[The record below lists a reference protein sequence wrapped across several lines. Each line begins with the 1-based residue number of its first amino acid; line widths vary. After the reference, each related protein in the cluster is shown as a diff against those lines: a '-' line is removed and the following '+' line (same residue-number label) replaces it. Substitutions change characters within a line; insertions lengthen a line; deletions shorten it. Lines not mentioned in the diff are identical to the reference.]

1 MSLPGLE
8 DGDSHSQGPASP
20 RLDRL
25 SMKSDSPSDMSVAG
39 ETDKAREVVVALMS
53 SLLQPEEDVRVA
65 AASSLALIAQARP
78 LLVLT
83 EWHSAFSKQKQL
95 DSRATPSMNRKSSAA
110 IPQLVPVCPQPCT
123 ALVQGMGPVMGQV
136 VAKSCLDASDVRH
149 RAVLGQ
155 IMATLVE
162 EMVSRVEVQVVAE
175 DTLVSLAGCYMDK
188 VMDVLLVQFQPNTTT
203 VHTVVVNT
211 LGSLAKQHP
220 HGSVPF
226 LKAILS
232 TTSHL
237 MKGVK
242 VSDTALRMSFA
253 DSVSYFC
260 DALLDYVSNISE
272 MPDTSVTLSHY
283 SSEADSVY
291 EQLFSSWLPAAKER
305 DAKLSVLSAIACS
318 TPLISENL
326 LKEKSAQFITTLLG
340 LYKKLA
346 PSIGSSLEITLC
358 LSQLLQLLT
367 TSSPTLLEPVLDP
380 VFNTMFQ
387 QVCFPPDYT
396 KLSTVKNH
404 NEILRCYDA
413 MMRHFPAKLVSGLL
427 TKVDSGEERI
437 KIGALTVVR
446 HLLNMSTESLGE
458 RLEEIFNNISSRLN
472 ETNTAVQKV
481 LAQIIVLLGHHGTVT
496 GKMGSNCVEFIIR
509 LCATTH
515 PVELQSG
522 AVATESL
529 GEMCSNIL
537 QLLTTSVPSV
547 EPVLW
552 PHTLEYF
559 FLLDTEA
566 AVPAVARSLAH
577 LATTNREQVQWAQ
590 FQYCTSGT
598 KLLAR
603 LMVLASVPQEGG
615 RGIHI
620 LRFLLKFSH
629 NIHRHLVDVW
639 QARFPLLL
647 HFLEQHKDNVEL
659 GQWQDWLLALATDT
673 IHQVDSDQWTGELVT
688 ALVEQLSM
696 YSSDS
701 TEKSF
706 CVVLT
711 GQVLTKVNNK
721 QLVMDTLSSL
731 FLATLERK
739 NGEEACAKAFSICA
753 SAHLDL
759 VLAKL
764 EILLNNHA
772 SRRNT
777 LFFGLLRDKNSEE
790 NQAKVLSVILQ
801 CVGQAAT
808 KAQPEELG
816 EGSVAMVERF
826 LSPCLSDCKD
836 SSLVRESVLTAV
848 SDLAVSLQAVLKINT
863 SFVLSHHEELLHS
876 AITILQNSSL
886 SLSSRQMALHCLTS
900 LIQLPPNI
908 TQATRCS
915 LLKACFSTIFSSFLE
930 HQASK
935 TEDYAVASQ
944 LEQQLSNM
952 VDKLHILIRELLR
965 QDMEQSTLD
974 EIFTMLEPWL
984 KLDQDLSRELS
995 VNIFQ
1000 GALDTYVKGVR
1011 LGVNSPTNF
1020 TPGPYMIG
1028 AMVPRCCDPSKRVRR
1043 FAMEC
1048 LQHLLRI
1055 LSLYEGLATETVEQA
1070 LVQLQEVDVRCN
1082 GGSAGKLEIGCVSQ
1096 ALVSVLGERVQ
1107 HQHILSLLDSLVE
1120 CVLDTQLG
1128 GVQGTVEVLSGLV
1141 VTRGSEV
1148 FQNIPGFVRKLHDKM
1163 GLMLMDETADMCGDV
1178 ADIVKQFCVH
1188 NTRGV
1193 VSSLIHLVLPVDR
1206 EAKLIWQSLAND
1218 VRLGGEVVDVLLEVI
1233 TQDQDKPG
1241 SASSHQVLGAASAL
1255 TVMLETHTLEEV
1267 ARVEL
1272 GRVVSSLAMLLSR
1285 SLGTKYSQRGSV
1297 ISLSKVDSMSV
1308 VIDPVSITLE
1318 SMRALFSCVNCV
1330 VVASS
1335 LTSSGL
1341 SNYTQLVDLLTKL
1354 VQSVAQHGPHHL
1366 PAIVSG
1372 HVPFTAPTVPDC
1384 MRVASLAVLQ
1394 ACAEHK
1400 AGGDPALLA
1409 TTLSTLLK
1417 SCSDSLPLAR
1427 RLALQGVPAL
1437 AACSQDEIETTCV
1450 AALSALITGVEDEQC
1465 SAVSLTALRG
1475 LVCLLPHVP
1484 PHHLHPLTS
1493 SLALKAR
1500 PFFES
1505 SSDDHRAAAISIYS
1519 CLARSADSGHHK
1531 TSYLDYAQT
1540 ILVPVLLHST
1550 SLHLPTR
1557 QACLDTLT
1565 SLARVTQFQ
1574 PLINSLATYKP
1585 AQGFPVLVSKL
1596 VSCKCGP
1603 LIEMYPTAVANAISY
1618 FKSKN
1623 SMLRCNVV
1631 SFLSEVL
1638 CYTQDTQHE
1647 QVQEEL
1653 VTAVIQGMVGLL
1665 KDQDNEVRKL
1675 ASMNLGR
1682 VVILSLSN

>member
-1 MSLPGLE
+1 MSSLGLDE
-8 DGDSHSQGPASP
+8 SDSHSQSPSSP

-25 SMKSDSPSDMSVAG
+25 SMKSDSPSESSVAG
-39 ETDKAREVVVALMS
+39 EDKSRGVVVALIA
-53 SLLQPEEDVRVA
+53 SLLQPEEDVRSA

-95 DSRATPSMNRKSSAA
+95 DSRQTTSRKSSVS
-110 IPQLVPVCPQPCT
+110 IPQLVPSSPHPCT
-123 ALVQGMGPVMGQV
+123 ALIQGMGPVMEYV
-136 VAKSCLDASDVRH
+136 VGKSCLDAGDVRH

-162 EMVSRVEVQVVAE
+162 EMVTRVEVQVVAR
-175 DTLVSLAGCYMDK
+175 DILVSLAGGYMDK
-188 VMDVLLVQFQPNTTT
+188 VMDVLLVQFQPNTVT
-203 VHTVVVNT
+203 VHPVVVNT
-211 LGSLAKQHP
+211 LGSLAKHHP

-232 TTSHL
+232 TTAHL
-237 MKGVK
+237 VKSVK
-242 VSDTALRMSFA
+242 VSDTALRVSFA
-253 DSVSYFC
+253 EAVSHLS
-260 DALLDYVSNISE
+260 DALLDYVSNISM
-272 MPDTSVTLSHY
+272 MPDSSVTLAHY
-283 SSEADSVY
+283 NTEADTVY
-291 EQLFSSWLPAAKER
+291 DQLFSFWLPVAKEK
-305 DAKLSVLSAIACS
+305 DTKLAIMTAIACT

-326 LKEKSAQFITTLLG
+326 MKDKSTQYITTLLG

-346 PSIGSSLEITLC
+346 PSLGSSLEITLC
-358 LSQLLQLLT
+358 LSPLLELISNT
-367 TSSPTLLEPVLDP
+367 YPTLLEPVLDP

-387 QVCFPPDYT
+387 QVCSPPDYT
-396 KLSTVKNH
+396 KQNTVKNH
-404 NEILRCYDA
+404 NEILRCYDT
-413 MMRHFPAKLVSGLL
+413 MMKHFPAKLVSGLL
-427 TKVDSGEERI
+427 TKVDNSEERV

-446 HLLNMSTESLGE
+446 HLLNMNTEDLGE
-458 RLEEIFNNISSRLN
+458 RLEEIFNNISSRLS
-472 ETNTAVQKV
+472 ETNMAVQKV
-481 LAQIIVLLGHHGTVT
+481 MAQIIVLLGHHGTVN
-496 GKMGSNCVEFIIR
+496 GKMGRDCVEFIIR
-509 LCATTH
+509 LCAATEQ
-515 PVELQSG
+515 VELHSG

-547 EPVLW
+547 EAVLW
-552 PHTLEYF
+552 PYTLEYF
-559 FLLDTEA
+559 FLSDTEA

-577 LATTNREQVQWAQ
+577 MAGKHRDKVEWGQ

-603 LMVLASVPQEGG
+603 LIVLASVPQEGG

-629 NIHRHLVDVW
+629 NINRHLVDVW
-639 QARFPLLL
+639 EARFPLLL

-659 GQWQDWLLALATDT
+659 GQWQDWLLALVTDS
-673 IHQVDSDQWTGELVT
+673 IIQVGSDVWTGELVT

-696 YSSDS
+696 YSSES
-701 TEKSF
+701 KEKSF
-706 CVVLT
+706 CVVVT
-711 GQVLTKVNNK
+711 GQVLTKVTNK

-731 FLATLERK
+731 FLVTLERRQ
-739 NGEEACAKAFSICA
+739 GEESCAQAFGLCA
-753 SAHLDL
+753 STHLGL

-764 EILLNNHA
+764 EILLNNQA
-772 SRRNT
+772 SKRST
-777 LFFGLLRDKNSEE
+777 IFFGLLRDKNSEE
-790 NQAKVLSVILQ
+790 NQAKVLSLVLQ
-801 CVGQAAT
+801 CVGQAAVS
-808 KAQPEELG
+808 AQPEELG
-816 EGSVAMVERF
+816 EGSVAMVGKF

-836 SSLVRESVLTAV
+836 SSLVRVSVLTAV
-848 SDLAVSLQAVLKINT
+848 SDLATSLQAVLKLDK

-876 AITILQNSSL
+876 AISILQNSSL

-908 TQATRCS
+908 SQFSRCS

-944 LEQQLSNM
+944 LEQQLSSM
-952 VDKLHILIRELLR
+952 VNKLHILIRELLR

-1000 GALDTYVKGVR
+1000 GALDAYVKGVK
-1011 LGVNSPTNF
+1011 LGVNSPSNF

-1028 AMVPRCCDPSKRVRR
+1028 AMIPRCCDPSKNVRR

-1055 LSLYEGLATETVEQA
+1055 LSLYEGLAVETVEQA
-1070 LVQLQEVDVRCN
+1070 LVQLQGVNVRCN
-1082 GGSAGKLEIGCVSQ
+1082 GEEGGKLEVGCVSQ

-1120 CVLDTQLG
+1120 SVLDTQVG
-1128 GVQGTVEVLSGLV
+1128 SVQGTIQVLTGLV

-1148 FQNIPGFVRKLHDKM
+1148 FQNISGFVRKLHDKM

-1178 ADIVKQFCVH
+1178 ATVVQQFCVH

-1193 VSSLIHLVLPVDR
+1193 VNSLIHLTLPVDR
-1206 EAKLIWQSLAND
+1206 EARLIWQSLASDN
-1218 VRLGGEVVDVLLEVI
+1218 RLGGEVLDVLLEVI
-1233 TQDQDKPG
+1233 TQDQEKPG
-1241 SASSHQVLGAASAL
+1241 SASSHQVMGATSAM
-1255 TVMLETHTLEEV
+1255 TVMLETHKLEEV

-1272 GRVVSSLAMLLSR
+1272 GRVVSSLVMLLSR
-1285 SLGTKYSQRGSV
+1285 SLGTKYSHRGSV
-1297 ISLSKVDSMSV
+1297 ISLSKVESGSV
-1308 VIDPVSITLE
+1308 IIDPISITLE
-1318 SMRALFSCVNCV
+1318 TMRALFSCVNCV
-1330 VVASS
+1330 VVANS
-1335 LTSSGL
+1335 LTCSGL
-1341 SNYTQLVDLLTKL
+1341 SDYTQLVQLLGQL
-1354 VQSVAQHGPHHL
+1354 VQAVAQHGPHHL

-1372 HVPFTAPTVPDC
+1372 HVPFTSASLPDC

-1394 ACAEHK
+1394 SCAEHK
-1400 AGGDPALLA
+1400 AGGDLALL
-1409 TTLSTLLK
+1409 SSVHSVLLK
-1417 SCSDSLPLAR
+1417 SCSDLLPLAR

-1437 AACSQDEIETTCV
+1437 AACSAMEMESNCV
-1450 AALSALITGVEDEQC
+1450 ASLTALISGVEDEQC

-1475 LVCLLPHVP
+1475 LVSLLPQVP
-1484 PHHLHPLTS
+1484 PNHLHPLTS
-1493 SLALKAR
+1493 SLALKVR

-1519 CLARSADSGHHK
+1519 CLARCADGDHK

-1574 PLINSLATYKP
+1574 PLITSLSSYTP
-1585 AQGFPVLVSKL
+1585 AQGFPALVAKI
-1596 VSCKCGP
+1596 VSCKCGA

-1623 SMLRCNVV
+1623 PMLRCNVV
-1631 SFLSEVL
+1631 SFLAEVL
-1638 CYTQDTQHE
+1638 CYTQDTEQE

-1653 VTAVIQGMVGLL
+1653 VSAVIQGMVEML
-1665 KDQDNEVRKL
+1665 KDQDREVRKL
-1675 ASMNLGR
+1675 VSKNLGR
-1682 VVILSLSN
+1682 VVILSIKN